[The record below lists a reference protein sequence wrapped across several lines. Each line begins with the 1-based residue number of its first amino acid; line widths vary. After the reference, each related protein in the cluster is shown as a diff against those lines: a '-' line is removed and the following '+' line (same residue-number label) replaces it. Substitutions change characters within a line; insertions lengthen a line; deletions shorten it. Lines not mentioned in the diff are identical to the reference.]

1 MRIIFVSGVS
11 GAGKTVF
18 IKALEDLGFY
28 CVDNLP
34 VPLLVEFIDLLR
46 TKSKYKEIGI
56 VVDIR
61 EKEFLDGFDNI
72 VNEIKKFS
80 SDISLQFVFLDA
92 RDEIVLRRYSE
103 TRRKHPIDIFD
114 ILKGLNEERYLLKP
128 IKQISDFIIDTSDL
142 TPHLLRKKAEE
153 IVLGKLNKSRLNV
166 KIISFGYKYGIPRD
180 VDIIFD
186 MRFIDNPYYV
196 AEMKDKTGLDDEVK
210 KFLESKQETL
220 IFLEK
225 LYDII
230 TFMFENFIKQEKS
243 FVTVGFGCTGGK
255 HRSVFFAEKLYNFL
269 KDKYHDILVVH
280 RDINH

>member
-142 TPHLLRKKAEE
+142 TPHMLRKKAEE

-255 HRSVFFAEKLYNFL
+255 HRSVFFAENLYNFL